1 MEAHGLGTLS
11 YLKSLPTSSYPQE
24 KNLHPCTYAS
34 LPLES
39 VLPPSEKPGNLF

>member
-24 KNLHPCTYAS
+24 NLHPCTYAS

-39 VLPPSEKPGNLF
+39 VLPPSEKPRNLF